1 MDPLSCAAS
10 VLAVIQVAG
19 AVANICGDYI
29 KQVKKAQKDINDLT
43 GEINSLRIILE
54 SLNDI
59 LRGPRG
65 GKLITLQEISD
76 DAGKCELIL
85 KSLSNK
91 INPETTQSSTR
102 RRGFRPWKWPLQ
114 RTEVD
119 EAISQLKGYM
129 SLFVTALQI
138 DHARSHDRFER
149 KFDLRNLKIV
159 EGATYDSFENKHK
172 ECLPETRTEVLRQ
185 VWDWAESSHGKCIY
199 WLKGG
204 AGTGKSTISR
214 TIGQQLND
222 KRSLAASFF
231 FKRGEEGRNNS
242 KWLFSTIAQQLA
254 ITIPELGPEIQK
266 AVEIDPYISEKVP
279 AEQFNKLLLQPLLN
293 MDLNRTVTLVAVI
306 DALDECQSDS
316 DDDDHDIKVLLRLL
330 PRVQESKS
338 VRLRFFVTSR
348 PELPIRLGFDAVRDN
363 LQNMDLHSIQTSEI
377 AHDISIFLDY
387 SFSRI
392 RHSHG
397 LPAEWPGKE
406 AMNDLLARTVP
417 LFISAATLCRF
428 ISTTWDPQDR
438 LQNIL
443 NDQSSYVSEMA
454 KTYLPVLNQL
464 LVGQNEREIPRLV
477 QRFKEIVGPI
487 IVLATPLSVNALS
500 QLLGTKSSITSHNI
514 KSLLNWLH
522 SVLIIADDPEV
533 PVRLQHLSFRDFL
546 LDGTTRDT
554 EESAK
559 FWIDEAVIHQRLT
572 DQCLAVMDKKLR
584 KNICMLP
591 DDCLQRS
598 EIDTDSINKHLPPE
612 LRYACRYWI
621 QHLMQSHKP
630 ADAVEKACSF
640 LGKHFLHWLEVVSI
654 LGLVSEI
661 IGAITELQSAV
672 RDSKFPKVR
681 RDLLHDARRFV
692 LKNRHLADTAPL
704 QLYSSGLM
712 FCPESSFT
720 RRIFK
725 DNLSDWSQLPK
736 VEQSWSAEQQ
746 TLEGHSGWVLSVTFS
761 PDGKQLASGSSDNTI
776 KLWDPTTGELRQTLE
791 GHSSWVWSKAGAG
804 ISILRSQWLCHR
816 NRRILWLPQAYR
828 VICLAINNGV
838 LVLGHVSG
846 RVSFISRAEIL
857 D

>member
-102 RRGFRPWKWPLQ
+102 RRGFRHWKWPLQ

-138 DHARSHDRFER
+138 DHTRSHDRFER

-214 TIGQQLND
+214 TIGQKLND

-387 SFSRI
+387 SLSRI

-397 LPAEWPGKE
+397 LPAEWP
-406 AMNDLLARTVP
+406 
-417 LFISAATLCRF
+417 
-428 ISTTWDPQDR
+428 
-438 LQNIL
+438 
-443 NDQSSYVSEMA
+443 
-454 KTYLPVLNQL
+454 
-464 LVGQNEREIPRLV
+464 
-477 QRFKEIVGPI
+477 
-487 IVLATPLSVNALS
+487 
-500 QLLGTKSSITSHNI
+500 
-514 KSLLNWLH
+514 
-522 SVLIIADDPEV
+522 ADDPEV
-533 PVRLQHLSFRDFL
+533 PIRLQHLSFRDFL
-546 LDGTTRDT
+546 LDSTTRDT

-584 KNICMLP
+584 KNICMLS

-598 EIDTDSINKHLPPE
+598 EIDTDSINKYLPPE

-621 QHLMQSHKP
+621 QHLIQSHKP

-640 LGKHFLHWLEVVSI
+640 LGKHFLHWLEVASI

-746 TLEGHSGWVLSVTFS
+746 TLEGHS
-761 PDGKQLASGSSDNTI
+761 
-776 KLWDPTTGELRQTLE
+776 
-791 GHSSWVWSKAGAG
+791 
-804 ISILRSQWLCHR
+804 
-816 NRRILWLPQAYR
+816 
-828 VICLAINNGV
+828 
-838 LVLGHVSG
+838 
-846 RVSFISRAEIL
+846 
-857 D
+857 

>member
-19 AVANICGDYI
+19 AVANICGDYL
-29 KQVKKAQKDINDLT
+29 KQVKKAQKDINDLN
-43 GEINSLRIILE
+43 GEVNSLRTILG
-54 SLNDI
+54 SLNNI
-59 LRGPRG
+59 LRGPGG
-65 GKLITLQEISD
+65 GKLITLQKISD

-91 INPETTQSSTR
+91 INPTTTQSSTR
-102 RRGFRPWKWPLQ
+102 RRGFRHWKWPLQ
-114 RTEVD
+114 RTEVE
-119 EAISQLKGYM
+119 EAISQLKGYT

-138 DHARSHDRFER
+138 DHARSHDRFEQ
-149 KFDLRNLKIV
+149 KFDLRNLKIA
-159 EGATYDSFENKHK
+159 EGATYDSSENKYK
-172 ECLPETRTEVLRQ
+172 ECLPETRTKVLRQ

-214 TIGQQLND
+214 TIGRQLND

-231 FKRGEEGRNNS
+231 FKKGEEGRNNS

-293 MDLNRTVTLVAVI
+293 VNLNRTVTLVAVI

-316 DDDDHDIKVLLRLL
+316 DSDDHDIKVLLRLL

-392 RHSHG
+392 RHDNG
-397 LPAEWPGKE
+397 LPEEWPGKE
-406 AMNDLLARTVP
+406 AIDDLLARTVP

-443 NDQSSYVSEMA
+443 NDKSSYVSEMA
-454 KTYLPVLNQL
+454 RTYLPVLNQL

-477 QRFKEIVGPI
+477 QKFKEIIGPI
-487 IVLATPLSVNALS
+487 MVLATPLSVNTLS
-500 QLLGTKSSITSHNI
+500 QLLGTKSSITSNNI

-533 PVRLQHLSFRDFL
+533 PIRLQHLSFRDFL
-546 LDGTTRDT
+546 LDSTTKDT

-559 FWIDEAVIHQRLT
+559 FWIDEAVMHQRLT
-572 DQCLAVMDKKLR
+572 DQCLAVMDNKLK

-591 DDCLQRS
+591 DDCLQRN
-598 EIDTDSINKHLPPE
+598 EIDTDSIKEHLPPE

-630 ADAVEKACSF
+630 ADAAEKACYF
-640 LGKHFLHWLEVVSI
+640 LEKHFLHWIEVVSI
-654 LGLVSEI
+654 LGLVSEV
-661 IGAITELQSAV
+661 IGAISELQSAV
-672 RDSKFPKVR
+672 QV
-681 RDLLHDARRFV
+681 
-692 LKNRHLADTAPL
+692 
-704 QLYSSGLM
+704 
-712 FCPESSFT
+712 
-720 RRIFK
+720 
-725 DNLSDWSQLPK
+725 
-736 VEQSWSAEQQ
+736 
-746 TLEGHSGWVLSVTFS
+746 
-761 PDGKQLASGSSDNTI
+761 
-776 KLWDPTTGELRQTLE
+776 
-791 GHSSWVWSKAGAG
+791 
-804 ISILRSQWLCHR
+804 SIRSL
-816 NRRILWLPQAYR
+816 
-828 VICLAINNGV
+828 
-838 LVLGHVSG
+838 
-846 RVSFISRAEIL
+846 
-857 D
+857 